1 MSVNVNTVYQRVL
14 AITNKEQR
22 GYITPQEFNYMAN
35 QAQLDIFE
43 QYFYD
48 LNQFARLP
56 GNSTEYSD
64 MLDILEEKISLFEV
78 NKASDTEP
86 SGNAVNDAD
95 LLYLKS
101 NGYFTIPS
109 SLYRL
114 GTVLYNNIEAEQVN
128 KKDYLYITKSPLS
141 SPTNDFP
148 IYIKDDNG
156 IKIYGASIIG
166 AEDPENTNQDEHN
179 PLVSY
184 NYIKT
189 PAEVK
194 WGYDTNTGLYD
205 SDATKTTHFELH
217 ASEETELVV
226 KILAMAGIILKDP
239 GLYQI
244 GSAEEV
250 KNVQQEKA

>member
-64 MLDILEEKISLFEV
+64 MLDILEEKISLFEKV
-78 NKASDTEP
+78 GATVTGGITLPSD
-86 SGNAVNDAD
+86 V
-95 LLYLKS
+95 
-101 NGYFTIPS
+101 
-109 SLYRL
+109 YRL
-114 GTVLYNNIEAEQVN
+114 GSVLYNGIDAEHITQ
-128 KKDYLYITKSPLS
+128 KDWLYIKKSPLS
-141 SPTNDFP
+141 KPSNDFP
-148 IYIKDDNG
+148 IYLRDSETNAIKVYAD
-156 IKIYGASIIG
+156 SIT
-166 AEDPENTNQDEHN
+166 ANETADVTC
-179 PLVSY
+179 

-189 PAEVK
+189 PADAD
-194 WGYDTNTGLYD
+194 WAYDNTTGLYD
-205 SDATKTTHFELH
+205 SGNSTNFELH
-217 ASEETELVV
+217 ASEETELVI
-226 KILAMAGIILKDP
+226 KILAMAGIVLKDP

-250 KNVQQEKA
+250 KSVQQEKA

>member
-64 MLDILEEKISLFEV
+64 MLDILEEKISLFEKV
-78 NKASDTEP
+78 NV
-86 SGNAVNDAD
+86 AV
-95 LLYLKS
+95 S
-101 NGYFTIPS
+101 NGITLPS
-109 SLYRL
+109 DVYRL
-114 GTVLYNNIEAEQVN
+114 GSILYNGIDAEHITQ
-128 KKDYLYITKSPLS
+128 KDWLYIKKSPLS
-141 SPTNDFP
+141 QPSNDFP
-148 IYIKDDNG
+148 VYLRDSETNAIKVYAD
-156 IKIYGASIIG
+156 SIT
-166 AEDPENTNQDEHN
+166 TNKPAN
-179 PLVSY
+179 VTC

-189 PAEVK
+189 PAEVS
-194 WGYDTNTGLYD
+194 WGYNNTTGLYD
-205 SDATKTTHFELH
+205 SGNSTNFELH
-217 ASEETELVV
+217 ASEETELVI
-226 KILAMAGIILKDP
+226 KILAMAGIVLKDP

>member
-22 GYITPQEFNYMAN
+22 GYITPQEFNYIAN

-64 MLDILEEKISLFEV
+64 MLDILEEKISLFEKV
-78 NKASDTEP
+78 NA
-86 SGNAVNDAD
+86 AV
-95 LLYLKS
+95 S
-101 NGYFTIPS
+101 NGVTLPADV
-109 SLYRL
+109 YRL
-114 GTVLYNNIEAEQVN
+114 GSILYNGIDAEHITQKN
-128 KKDYLYITKSPLS
+128 WLYIKKSPLS
-141 SPTNDFP
+141 QPSNDFP
-148 IYIKDDNG
+148 VYLRDSETNAIKVYAD
-156 IKIYGASIIG
+156 SIT
-166 AEDPENTNQDEHN
+166 ANETANVTC
-179 PLVSY
+179 

-189 PAEVK
+189 PVEVS
-194 WGYDTNTGLYD
+194 WGYNNTTGLYD
-205 SDATKTTHFELH
+205 SGNSTNFELH
-217 ASEETELVV
+217 ASEETELVI
-226 KILAMAGIILKDP
+226 KILAMAGIVLKDP

>member
-64 MLDILEEKISLFEV
+64 MLDILEEKISLFEKV
-78 NKASDTEP
+78 GVTVTGGVTLPSD
-86 SGNAVNDAD
+86 V
-95 LLYLKS
+95 
-101 NGYFTIPS
+101 
-109 SLYRL
+109 YRL
-114 GTVLYNNIEAEQVN
+114 GSILYDGTDAEHITQ
-128 KKDYLYITKSPLS
+128 KDWLYIKKSPLS
-141 SPTNDFP
+141 KPSNDFP
-148 IYIKDDNG
+148 VYLRDSETNAIKVYAD
-156 IKIYGASIIG
+156 SIT
-166 AEDPENTNQDEHN
+166 ANETADVTC
-179 PLVSY
+179 

-189 PAEVK
+189 PADAE
-194 WGYDTNTGLYD
+194 WAYDNTTGLYD
-205 SDATKTTHFELH
+205 SGNSTNFELH
-217 ASEETELVV
+217 ASEETELVI
-226 KILAMAGIILKDP
+226 KILAMAGIVLKDP

-250 KNVQQEKA
+250 KSVQQEKA

>member
-64 MLDILEEKISLFEV
+64 MLDILEEKISLFEKV
-78 NKASDTEP
+78 GATVTGGITLPSD
-86 SGNAVNDAD
+86 V
-95 LLYLKS
+95 
-101 NGYFTIPS
+101 
-109 SLYRL
+109 YRL
-114 GTVLYNNIEAEQVN
+114 GSILYNGIDAEHITQ
-128 KKDYLYITKSPLS
+128 KDWLYIKKSPLS
-141 SPTNDFP
+141 QPSNNFP
-148 IYIKDDNG
+148 VYLRDSETDAIKVYAD
-156 IKIYGASIIG
+156 SIT
-166 AEDPENTNQDEHN
+166 ANETSDVTC
-179 PLVSY
+179 

-189 PAEVK
+189 PANAN
-194 WGYDTNTGLYD
+194 WAYDNTTGLYD
-205 SDATKTTHFELH
+205 SGNSTNFELH
-217 ASEETELVV
+217 ASEETELVI
-226 KILAMAGIILKDP
+226 KILAMAGIVLKDP

-250 KNVQQEKA
+250 KSVQQEKA

>member
-64 MLDILEEKISLFEV
+64 MLDILEEKISLFEKIGATV
-78 NKASDTEP
+78 TGGITLPSD
-86 SGNAVNDAD
+86 V
-95 LLYLKS
+95 
-101 NGYFTIPS
+101 
-109 SLYRL
+109 YRL
-114 GTVLYNNIEAEQVN
+114 GSILYNGIDAEHITQ
-128 KKDYLYITKSPLS
+128 KDWLYIKKSPLS
-141 SPTNDFP
+141 QPSNDFP
-148 IYIKDDNG
+148 VYLRDSETNAIKVYAD
-156 IKIYGASIIG
+156 SIT
-166 AEDPENTNQDEHN
+166 ANETADVTC
-179 PLVSY
+179 

>member
-64 MLDILEEKISLFEV
+64 MLDILEEKISLFEKV
-78 NKASDTEP
+78 GATVTGGITLPSD
-86 SGNAVNDAD
+86 V
-95 LLYLKS
+95 
-101 NGYFTIPS
+101 
-109 SLYRL
+109 YRL
-114 GTVLYNNIEAEQVN
+114 GSVLYNGINAEHITQKN
-128 KKDYLYITKSPLS
+128 WLYIKKSPLS
-141 SPTNDFP
+141 QPSNDFP
-148 IYIKDDNG
+148 IYLRDSETNAIKVYAD
-156 IKIYGASIIG
+156 SIT
-166 AEDPENTNQDEHN
+166 ANETADVTC
-179 PLVSY
+179 

-189 PAEVK
+189 PANAN
-194 WGYDTNTGLYD
+194 WAYDNTTGLYD
-205 SDATKTTHFELH
+205 SGNSTNFELH
-217 ASEETELVV
+217 ASEETELVI
-226 KILAMAGIILKDP
+226 KILALAGIVLKDP

>member
-48 LNQFARLP
+48 LNQFARIP

-64 MLDILEEKISLFEV
+64 MLDILEEKTSLFEKV
-78 NKASDTEP
+78 GATVTGGVTLPSD
-86 SGNAVNDAD
+86 V
-95 LLYLKS
+95 
-101 NGYFTIPS
+101 
-109 SLYRL
+109 YRL
-114 GTVLYNNIEAEQVN
+114 GSILYNGIDAEHITQ
-128 KKDYLYITKSPLS
+128 KDWLYIKKSPLS
-141 SPTNDFP
+141 QPSNDFP
-148 IYIKDDNG
+148 IYLRDSETNAIKVYAD
-156 IKIYGASIIG
+156 SITVNKT
-166 AEDPENTNQDEHN
+166 ANVTC
-179 PLVSY
+179 

-194 WGYDTNTGLYD
+194 WGYDAVTGLYD
-205 SDATKTTHFELH
+205 SDPAKTTHFELH

-226 KILAMAGIILKDP
+226 KILALAGIVLKDP

>member
-22 GYITPQEFNYMAN
+22 GYITPQEFNYIAN

-64 MLDILEEKISLFEV
+64 MLDILEEKISLFEKV
-78 NKASDTEP
+78 GATVTGGITLPSD
-86 SGNAVNDAD
+86 V
-95 LLYLKS
+95 
-101 NGYFTIPS
+101 
-109 SLYRL
+109 YRL
-114 GTVLYNNIEAEQVN
+114 GSILYNGVDAEHITQ
-128 KKDYLYITKSPLS
+128 KDWLYIKKSPLS
-141 SPTNDFP
+141 QPSNDFP
-148 IYIKDDNG
+148 IYLRDSETNAIKVYAD
-156 IKIYGASIIG
+156 SIT
-166 AEDPENTNQDEHN
+166 ANETTDVTC
-179 PLVSY
+179 

-189 PAEVK
+189 PADAE
-194 WGYDTNTGLYD
+194 WGYDNTTGLYD
-205 SDATKTTHFELH
+205 SGNSTNFELH
-217 ASEETELVV
+217 ASEETELVI
-226 KILAMAGIILKDP
+226 KILALAGIVLKDP

-250 KNVQQEKA
+250 KSVQQEKA

>member
-48 LNQFARLP
+48 LNQFARIP

-64 MLDILEEKISLFEV
+64 MLDILEEKISLFEKNGTV
-78 NKASDTEP
+78 T
-86 SGNAVNDAD
+86 SGTTLPAD
-95 LLYLKS
+95 
-101 NGYFTIPS
+101 
-109 SLYRL
+109 LYRL
-114 GTVLYNNIEAEQVN
+114 GTVMYNSIEAEHITQ
-128 KKDYLYITKSPLS
+128 KDWIYLKKSPLS
-141 SPTNDFP
+141 QPSNDFP
-148 IYIKDDNG
+148 VYIRDKDG
-156 IKIYGASIIG
+156 IKVYADSLTVN
-166 AEDPENTNQDEHN
+166 E
-179 PLVSY
+179 VSDVTC

-189 PAEVK
+189 PTSVS
-194 WGYDTNTGLYD
+194 WGYDSTTGLYD
-205 SDATKTTHFELH
+205 SGSSTNFELH
-217 ASEETELVV
+217 ESEETELVI

-244 GSAEEV
+244 GSTEDA

>member
-48 LNQFARLP
+48 LNQFARIP

-64 MLDILEEKISLFEV
+64 MLDILEEKISLFEKNGTV
-78 NKASDTEP
+78 T
-86 SGNAVNDAD
+86 SGTTLPAD
-95 LLYLKS
+95 
-101 NGYFTIPS
+101 
-109 SLYRL
+109 LYRL
-114 GTVLYNNIEAEQVN
+114 GTVMYNSIEAEHITQ
-128 KKDYLYITKSPLS
+128 KDWIYLKKSPLS
-141 SPTNDFP
+141 QPSNDFP
-148 IYIKDDNG
+148 VYIRDKDG
-156 IKIYGASIIG
+156 IKVYADSLTSN
-166 AEDPENTNQDEHN
+166 ETSS
-179 PLVSY
+179 VTC

-189 PAEVK
+189 PASVS
-194 WGYDTNTGLYD
+194 WGYNNTTGLYD
-205 SDATKTTHFELH
+205 SNNSTNFELH
-217 ASEETELVV
+217 ESEETELVI
-226 KILAMAGIILKDP
+226 KILAMAGIVLKDP

-244 GSAEEV
+244 GSTEDA

>member
-48 LNQFARLP
+48 SNQFARIP

-64 MLDILEEKISLFEV
+64 MLDMLEEKISLFEKV
-78 NKASDTEP
+78 GATVTGGITLPSD
-86 SGNAVNDAD
+86 V
-95 LLYLKS
+95 
-101 NGYFTIPS
+101 
-109 SLYRL
+109 YRL
-114 GTVLYNNIEAEQVN
+114 GSILYNSIDAEHITQ
-128 KKDYLYITKSPLS
+128 KDWLYIKKSPLS
-141 SPTNDFP
+141 QPSNDFP
-148 IYIKDDNG
+148 VYLRDSETNAIKVYAD
-156 IKIYGASIIG
+156 SIT
-166 AEDPENTNQDEHN
+166 ANETADVTC
-179 PLVSY
+179 

-189 PAEVK
+189 PADAA
-194 WGYDTNTGLYD
+194 WAYDNTTGLYD
-205 SDATKTTHFELH
+205 SGNSTNFELH
-217 ASEETELVV
+217 ASEETELVI
-226 KILAMAGIILKDP
+226 KILALAGIVLKDP

-250 KNVQQEKA
+250 KSVQQEKA

>member
-64 MLDILEEKISLFEV
+64 MLDILEEKISLFEKV
-78 NKASDTEP
+78 GATVTGGITLPSD
-86 SGNAVNDAD
+86 V
-95 LLYLKS
+95 
-101 NGYFTIPS
+101 
-109 SLYRL
+109 YRL
-114 GTVLYNNIEAEQVN
+114 GSVLYNGIDAEHITQ
-128 KKDYLYITKSPLS
+128 KDWLYIKKSPLS
-141 SPTNDFP
+141 QPSNDFP
-148 IYIKDDNG
+148 VYLRDSETDAIKVYAD
-156 IKIYGASIIG
+156 SIT
-166 AEDPENTNQDEHN
+166 ANKTSDVTC
-179 PLVSY
+179 

-189 PAEVK
+189 PANAN
-194 WGYDTNTGLYD
+194 WAYDNTTGLYD
-205 SDATKTTHFELH
+205 SGNSTNFELH
-217 ASEETELVV
+217 ASAETELVI
-226 KILAMAGIILKDP
+226 KILAMAGIVLKDP

-250 KNVQQEKA
+250 KSVQQEKA